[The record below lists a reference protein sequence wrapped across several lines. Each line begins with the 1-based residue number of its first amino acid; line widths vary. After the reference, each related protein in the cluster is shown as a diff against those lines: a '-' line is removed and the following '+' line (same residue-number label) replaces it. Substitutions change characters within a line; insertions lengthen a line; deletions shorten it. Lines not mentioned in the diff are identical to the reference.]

1 MTLLLARLASPLE
14 ILKVSF
20 SSEILLFY
28 NQAEMT
34 ILIFLVWQDAKKE
47 NEIKNKFK
55 KFMMKFSTEPRL
67 FNPCL

>member
-1 MTLLLARLASPLE
+1 MTSLLARLSSPLE

-34 ILIFLVWQDAKKE
+34 VLIFFSLARCKE
-47 NEIKNKFK
+47 EGKRNLKQV
-55 KFMMKFSTEPRL
+55 
-67 FNPCL
+67 

>member
-1 MTLLLARLASPLE
+1 MTSLLARLSSPLE

-34 ILIFLVWQDAKKE
+34 VLIFLVWQDAKKKE
-47 NEIKNKFK
+47 NEI
-55 KFMMKFSTEPRL
+55 
-67 FNPCL
+67 

>member
-1 MTLLLARLASPLE
+1 MTLLLSRLASPLE

-55 KFMMKFSTEPRL
+55 KFMMKFCAEPRL

>member
-1 MTLLLARLASPLE
+1 MTLLLARLSSPLE

-34 ILIFLVWQDAKKE
+34 VLIFLVWQVAKKKE
-47 NEIKNKFK
+47 NKI
-55 KFMMKFSTEPRL
+55 
-67 FNPCL
+67 